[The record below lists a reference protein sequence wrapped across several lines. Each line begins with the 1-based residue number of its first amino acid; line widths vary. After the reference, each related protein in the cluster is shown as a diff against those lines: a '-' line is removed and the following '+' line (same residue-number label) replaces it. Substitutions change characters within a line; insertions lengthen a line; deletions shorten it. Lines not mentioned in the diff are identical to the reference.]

1 MKNLITKSFIAAGLF
16 ATATTM
22 KAQTASLQII
32 HNCADAAAGTVDI
45 YAGSTLLVNNL
56 QYRNA
61 TPTLTNIPA
70 GVNIVVGVAPGTSTS
85 SAQSIATFTV
95 NFAPNSRNI
104 VIADGI
110 VSPTGYNPSSMT
122 RPFTL
127 NTFTA
132 GVAAAPNGTTTSLLV
147 HHGSTDAP
155 TVDIVAPFTG
165 TNPVVPNILV
175 NNAQYGAYAGYLN
188 LPTANYKIQVRDQ
201 NAENVVAEYSAPLQT
216 LGLGGAALTV
226 VASGFLTPSNN
237 SNGPAFGLYVAAA
250 TGGSLIPLPST
261 PASST
266 RLQAIHNCADLAAS
280 QVDVYFQSAT
290 TGPNAIK
297 LIDNFAFRTASPYI
311 DVPTAQVVTLSI
323 APPTSTSVASAIASY
338 TYNLSPASKYQL
350 IASGIVSPTGYT
362 PSSATA
368 PFNLAVYATA
378 RERSINANNTDVL
391 VYHGATDAPA
401 VNVVAQGS
409 GTVVTNMAYN
419 TFNSTGYLQLPS
431 NTTAG
436 NYTLHVTNTAGTATV
451 ASYSAPLNTLGTTGL
466 GLSVVASGFLAP
478 SSNSNGPAFGL
489 WAALPTGGNLVQLPL
504 VSATSINE
512 ITSEYVNANVFPNP
526 NTNQVNVTINT
537 KETQLATAIITDL
550 SGRVLIQVN
559 SEINAGENTITIN
572 TAELNAGL
580 YILNVYHGNVVEQA
594 KLIKE

>member
-1 MKNLITKSFIAAGLF
+1 MKNLITKSLFSLGLI
-16 ATATTM
+16 TSVTSM

-45 YAGSTLLVNNL
+45 YAGTTLLVNDL
-56 QYRNA
+56 QFRFA

-85 SAQSIATFTV
+85 SSQSIATFTV
-95 NFAPNSRNI
+95 NFAPNSKNI

-110 VSPTGYNPSSMT
+110 VSPSGYNPSSMM

-132 GVAAAPNGTTTSLLV
+132 GVTAAPNGTTTSLLV

-165 TNPVVPNILV
+165 TNPVVPNVLV
-175 NNAQYGAYAGYLN
+175 NNAPYGAYAGYLN

-226 VASGFLTPSNN
+226 VASGFLNPANN
-237 SNGPAFGLYVAAA
+237 SSGPAFGLYVAAA

-311 DVPTAQVVTLSI
+311 DVPTAQVVTLSV
-323 APPTSTSVASAIASY
+323 APPTSTSVASAIVSY

-350 IASGIVSPTGYT
+350 IANGIVSPTGYT
-362 PSSATA
+362 PSSTTA
-368 PFNLAVYATA
+368 PFNFAVYALA
-378 RERSINANNTDVL
+378 RERSLNVNNTDVL

-419 TFNSTGYLQLPS
+419 TFNSSGYLQLPS

-466 GLSVVASGFLAP
+466 GLSVVASGFLTPA
-478 SSNSNGPAFGL
+478 SNSNGAAFGL
-489 WAALPTGGNLVQLPL
+489 WAALPAGGPLVQLPL
-504 VSATSINE
+504 LSSTSINE
-512 ITSEYVNANVFPNP
+512 LPSGYLNANVFPNP
-526 NTNQVNVTINT
+526 NTTNVNVTIKT
-537 KETQLATAIITDL
+537 TATELATVVITDL
-550 SGRVLIQVN
+550 SGRVLIQN
-559 SEINAGENTITIN
+559 TSELTAGENNIFIN
-572 TAELNAGL
+572 TSELNAGL
-580 YILNVYHGNVVEQA
+580 YILNVYHGNIIEQA